1 MAFKVAAIHLLLLL
15 ILVTPKTY
23 GEKGPRRY
31 KPDGSEEGKEG
42 KADAG
47 VSKGGKEGKDEGKK
61 GGSWEEEEVPWLEG
75 KQGECVFTHDC
86 FKNVSRCTEIQDIG
100 CSCLFGKCEMGG
112 NPFVQNNE
120 CDTYKDCKCKS
131 DPKNCFCRDSKCV
144 TKAWECHKAPG
155 KYTSKSSECDAM
167 EKCKGKKCSCVGNT
181 CEHMCNKT
189 KDCETK
195 EHWCFEEPGYNC
207 TCTWGIC
214 EGLEKPKEC
223 KEAKWNETSNSPGSS
238 QPGVKEC
245 IKKKLCSAD
254 KVCDCVNGYCT
265 KRWWTKNLGDK
276 ACMKDQD
283 CEEMLGMCFGGKC
296 SCKNIK
302 VSEGGEK
309 EGTCQLKKAKRYN

>member
-1 MAFKVAAIHLLLLL
+1 MGATIHLLFLL
-15 ILVTPKTY
+15 IVLIPKTY
-23 GEKGPRRY
+23 GGKGPRRY

-75 KQGECVFTHDC
+75 KQGECFFTHDC

-144 TKAWECHKAPG
+144 TKAWDCHKAPG

-181 CEHMCNKT
+181 CEHTCNKT
-189 KDCETK
+189 SD
-195 EHWCFEEPGYNC
+195 
-207 TCTWGIC
+207 
-214 EGLEKPKEC
+214 
-223 KEAKWNETSNSPGSS
+223 SPGSS

-265 KRWWTKNLGDK
+265 KRWWTKDLGDK